1 MAFMNA
7 PSKYMGVIS
16 GERQS
21 GGRNLWA
28 MRVAVLGNLKIKFP
42 DIYKFVL
49 SGFSLCEYSHHHN
62 N

>member
-1 MAFMNA
+1 
-7 PSKYMGVIS
+7 MGVIS

-49 SGFSLCEYSHHHN
+49 SGFSLCEYSHDHN